1 MADPV
6 VLLRHPRSA
15 PDPYEAALAP
25 VAASVQCIPVLA
37 FDISPPPTLNVLL
50 EDPEA
55 YGGLVCT
62 SPRSVQALEQA
73 CPPAHANHAAW
84 TAKPVYVVGPRTA
97 EAVAAWGGRPVGQ
110 EAGNAEALAAHIAQ
124 EAPSRLL
131 FISGNRRRATL
142 PRALVQEGQVFDEV
156 EVYRTRLRRD
166 IVLPDPPAW
175 LAFFSPSGIEAV
187 RASGHALASYAC
199 AAIGPTTANALRAA
213 GVTVRAVAAEPTPE
227 ALADAL
233 RTAN

>member
-1 MADPV
+1 MANPV
-6 VLLRHPRSA
+6 VLLRHPRSE

-37 FDISPPPTLNVLL
+37 FDINPPPTLNVLL
-50 EDPEA
+50 GAPDA
-55 YGGLVCT
+55 YDGLVCT

-73 CPPAHANHAAW
+73 CPPTHATYAAW

-97 EAVAAWGGRPVGQ
+97 EAVSAWGGRPVGQ
-110 EAGNAEALAAHIAQ
+110 ASGNAAALAAHIAQ
-124 EAPSRLL
+124 AALSRLL

-142 PRALVQEGQVFDEV
+142 PRALVQEGQLFDEV
-156 EVYRTRLRRD
+156 EVYRTRPRSD
-166 IVLPDPPAW
+166 IALPAPPAW

-199 AAIGPTTANALRAA
+199 AAIGPTTAEALRAA
-213 GVTVRAVAAEPTPE
+213 GAPVRAVAAEPTPE

-233 RTAN
+233 RTAS